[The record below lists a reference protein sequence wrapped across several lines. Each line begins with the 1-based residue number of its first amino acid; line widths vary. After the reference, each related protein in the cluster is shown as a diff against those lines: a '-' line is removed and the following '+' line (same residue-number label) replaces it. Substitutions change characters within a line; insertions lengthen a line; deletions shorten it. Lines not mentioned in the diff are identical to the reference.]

1 MRNLILNIKT
11 NGLLPLL
18 LTSLALPL
26 SAQVPSENYVQ
37 TTLRISDTHVLTT
50 TQYYDGLGRPFE
62 KVEQG
67 VTPSGDNLIHLQ
79 QYDGLGR
86 EWRSWSPIYSSSA
99 FLNPSNV
106 SSLSQSQ
113 YSDSRAFSQNNYE
126 SNPLNRVVEVEG
138 IGEDWKGHSVKSD
151 HLINTSSFPHNCKY
165 YRVSMSGELQD
176 KGYYPEGR
184 LYVTKTTDE
193 DGHES
198 YEFKNLAGHVI
209 LQRVMLGGTESADT
223 YYIYDYRGNL
233 SFVLP
238 PNYQDEED
246 LELYAYQYKYDGRG
260 NCIWKK
266 LPGCEPIIM
275 KYYRGHHLA
284 FMQDGNL
291 RKQGQWLFYVYDKL
305 GRQVVTGT
313 TAVASDV
320 SDVFVYAEYTGT
332 GVLDGYQLHGLTI
345 TPRSFL
351 VTNYYDDYAF
361 MSQYDAMTQQNLS
374 LHLSESLES
383 AFPSNSSPNATGNQ
397 TGKKVYLTDGT
408 DRYMLTSLYYGKKG
422 RVVQSH
428 SSNLL
433 GGWEHTYSSYTYAGS
448 LQQTKHVHTTNGKQ
462 DVVEEYDYA
471 YDHAGR
477 LVKTSYSVN
486 GSAKREL
493 SVKDYD
499 DYCRIS
505 RENIMGK
512 DAVLHNYNVRN
523 WPLSIE
529 SDNFK
534 ERLCYNVCNN
544 GLCSWRNLYN
554 GNIGAMSWQCGNGA
568 KRAFHFTYNAQ
579 NMLTDSG
586 YNEGD
591 RLNDGQGNYDESL
604 SYDKMG
610 NVQSLLRS
618 GLLDD
623 GSYGL
628 IDNLS
633 YNYHGNQLLK
643 VDDAAVGP
651 YYQGAFHF
659 VDGADEAVEYE
670 YDANGNMTKNLNKGI
685 TSISYDL
692 NNQPRKIE
700 YNDGRNASYVYDAE
714 GNKLSVSYNLT
725 AMSSAQL
732 QMSVMQSSDVASANV
747 SNGQKTID
755 YCGNIIY
762 DGEETMILNDVGYA
776 LYDKGNTLT
785 FHYYLKDHL
794 GNNRVVV
801 SEDGEIEQVNDYY
814 PTGALM
820 ASSKGGDTQRF
831 KYNGKELDRTNGLN
845 WYDYG
850 ARNYDA
856 AIVRWDGMDKLC
868 EKYVSF
874 TPYGYCKNNFVNAY
888 DPNGMETHVIS
899 NSNGTYTVIGGI
911 LNNDRNIYTYSKD
924 KNGKYT
930 IKGKSIGI
938 TTSTTSFY
946 NSDKSKWINAT
957 LNPFDTSGKE
967 FLNKMVSSDITL
979 DDYIIN
985 ARNNHSYDFKVRDGS
1000 KINKN
1005 QTFVYRGMIIGGTK
1019 VPLYSSAR
1027 DIGNMAAGIVAAKN
1041 GIPWIAARAAFD
1053 AYQSRSGLQ
1062 VEGLSTR
1069 NAEHY
1074 GWLQIYRHSNG
1085 VYEAGNLKA
1094 SINSVLRKMWS
1105 SIINMF

>member
-1 MRNLILNIKT
+1 MGNPILKIHT

-18 LTSLALPL
+18 LASLALPV
-26 SAQVPSENYVQ
+26 SAQVSSENYVQ
-37 TTLRISDTHVLTT
+37 TTQRISDAQVLTT

-62 KVEQG
+62 KVEQR

-86 EWRSWSPIYSSSA
+86 EWRSWNPIKSSSA
-99 FLNPSNV
+99 FLNPSDV

-113 YSDSRAFSQNNYE
+113 YSDSHAFSQNNYE
-126 SNPLNRVVEVEG
+126 SCPLNRVVEVEG
-138 IGEDWKGHSVKSD
+138 VGKDWKGHSVKSD
-151 HLINTSSFPHNCKY
+151 HLINTSSFPLNCKY

-209 LQRVMLGGTESADT
+209 LRRVMLGGTESADT

-246 LELYAYQYKYDGRG
+246 LELYSYQYKYDGRG

-266 LPGCEPIIM
+266 LPGCEPINM
-275 KYYRGHHLA
+275 KYYRGHRLA

-291 RKQGQWLFYVYDKL
+291 RKQGQWLF
-305 GRQVVTGT
+305 
-313 TAVASDV
+313 
-320 SDVFVYAEYTGT
+320 
-332 GVLDGYQLHGLTI
+332 
-345 TPRSFL
+345 
-351 VTNYYDDYAF
+351 
-361 MSQYDAMTQQNLS
+361 SQ
-374 LHLSESLES
+374 
-383 AFPSNSSPNATGNQ
+383 
-397 TGKKVYLTDGT
+397 
-408 DRYMLTSLYYGKKG
+408 YYGKKG

-448 LQQTKHVHTTNGKQ
+448 LQQTKHVHTANGKQ
-462 DVVEEYDYA
+462 EVVEEYDYA
-471 YDHAGR
+471 YDHVGR
-477 LVKTSYSVN
+477 LVKTTYSVN
-486 GSAKREL
+486 GSDKRDL
-493 SVKDYD
+493 SVVDYD
-499 DYCRIS
+499 NYGRILL
-505 RENIMGK
+505 ENIMGK
-512 DAVLHNYNVRN
+512 DAVLHDYNVRN

-554 GNIGAMSWQCGNGA
+554 GNIGAMSWQCGNGI

-579 NMLTDSG
+579 NMLTDSS

-591 RLNDGQGNYDESL
+591 RLNDWQGNYDESL

-670 YDANGNMTKNLNKGI
+670 YDANGNMVRDLNKGI
-685 TSISYDL
+685 SFISYDL

-725 AMSSAQL
+725 AMSSAQP
-732 QMSVMQSSDVASANV
+732 QMPVMQSTDVASANV

-762 DGEETMILNDVGYA
+762 DGDETMILNDVGYA
-776 LYDKGNTLT
+776 LCNKDNNFS

-820 ASSKGGDTQRF
+820 ASSMGGDTQRF
-831 KYNGKELDRTNGLN
+831 KYNGKELDRVNGLN

-856 AIVRWDGMDKLC
+856 EIVVWKGVDKMADKNVTTSL
-868 EKYVSF
+868 
-874 TPYGYCKNNFVNAY
+874 YGYCNSNPMRFIDPLGTDTVDLLPSPQQDYRSYTLKLDAKYFDD
-888 DPNGMETHVIS
+888 DPNVI
-899 NSNGTYTVIGGI
+899 NVWGHGDNDGI
-911 LNNDRNIYTYSKD
+911 DY
-924 KNGKYT
+924 NGK
-930 IKGKSIGI
+930 
-938 TTSTTSFY
+938 
-946 NSDKSKWINAT
+946 T
-957 LNPFDTSGKE
+957 L
-967 FLNKMVSSDITL
+967 
-979 DDYIIN
+979 
-985 ARNNHSYDFKVRDGS
+985 
-1000 KINKN
+1000 
-1005 QTFVYRGMIIGGTK
+1005 
-1019 VPLYSSAR
+1019 SSAR
-1027 DIGNMAAGIVAAKN
+1027 DFDEMLKEHSEVWKNHAQGNPAIIVLHSCSTADFAKILSASDLFRNVLIIGPTENVKVSFYKSKLIKYDRKSGYAFYKGHYENTKLETVFRSGKVKSGIWIGYRN
-1041 GIPWIAARAAFD
+1041 GKYYNSYDGGEKTR
-1053 AYQSRSGLQ
+1053 YQSDEKPGG
-1062 VEGLSTR
+1062 EGF
-1069 NAEHY
+1069 E
-1074 GWLQIYRHSNG
+1074 YRTLWDRIKSC
-1085 VYEAGNLKA
+1085 
-1094 SINSVLRKMWS
+1094 
-1105 SIINMF
+1105 F

>member
-1 MRNLILNIKT
+1 MVSYDSLRVFVDSICPFNADSIAWHLRAMGNPILKIHT

-18 LTSLALPL
+18 LASFALPT
-26 SAQVPSENYVQ
+26 SAQVSSENYVQ
-37 TTLRISDTHVLTT
+37 TTQRISDTQVLTT

-86 EWRSWSPIYSSSA
+86 EWRSWNPIYSSSA
-99 FLNPSNV
+99 FLNPSDV

-113 YSDSRAFSQNNYE
+113 YSDSHAFSQNNYE
-126 SNPLNRVVEVEG
+126 SCPLNRVVEVEG

-151 HLINTSSFPHNCKY
+151 HLVNSSSFPLNCKY
-165 YRVSMSGELQD
+165 YRVSMSGELQN

-209 LQRVMLGGTESADT
+209 LQRVILGGTESADT

-233 SFVLP
+233 SF
-238 PNYQDEED
+238 
-246 LELYAYQYKYDGRG
+246 
-260 NCIWKK
+260 
-266 LPGCEPIIM
+266 
-275 KYYRGHHLA
+275 
-284 FMQDGNL
+284 
-291 RKQGQWLFYVYDKL
+291 
-305 GRQVVTGT
+305 
-313 TAVASDV
+313 
-320 SDVFVYAEYTGT
+320 
-332 GVLDGYQLHGLTI
+332 
-345 TPRSFL
+345 
-351 VTNYYDDYAF
+351 
-361 MSQYDAMTQQNLS
+361 
-374 LHLSESLES
+374 
-383 AFPSNSSPNATGNQ
+383 
-397 TGKKVYLTDGT
+397 
-408 DRYMLTSLYYGKKG
+408 
-422 RVVQSH
+422 
-428 SSNLL
+428 
-433 GGWEHTYSSYTYAGS
+433 
-448 LQQTKHVHTTNGKQ
+448 
-462 DVVEEYDYA
+462 
-471 YDHAGR
+471 
-477 LVKTSYSVN
+477 
-486 GSAKREL
+486 
-493 SVKDYD
+493 
-499 DYCRIS
+499 
-505 RENIMGK
+505 NIMGK
-512 DAVLHNYNVRN
+512 DEVLYDYNVRN

-554 GNIGAMSWQCGNGA
+554 GNIGAMSWQCGNGI

-579 NMLTDSG
+579 NMLTDSS

-591 RLNDGQGNYDESL
+591 RLNDWQGNYDESL

-670 YDANGNMTKNLNKGI
+670 YDANGNMVRDLNKGI
-685 TSISYDL
+685 SFISYDL

-725 AMSSAQL
+725 AMSSAQP
-732 QMSVMQSSDVASANV
+732 QMPVMQSTDVASANV

-762 DGEETMILNDVGYA
+762 DGDETMILNDVGYA
-776 LYDKGNTLT
+776 LCNKDNNFS

-820 ASSKGGDTQRF
+820 ASSMGGDTQRF
-831 KYNGKELDRTNGLN
+831 KYNGKELDRVNGLN

-856 AIVRWDGMDKLC
+856 EIVVWKGVDKMADKNVTTSL
-868 EKYVSF
+868 
-874 TPYGYCKNNFVNAY
+874 YGYCNSNPMRFIDPLGTDTVDLLPSPQQDYRSYTLKLDAKYFDD
-888 DPNGMETHVIS
+888 DPNVI
-899 NSNGTYTVIGGI
+899 NVWGHGDNDGI
-911 LNNDRNIYTYSKD
+911 DY
-924 KNGKYT
+924 NGK
-930 IKGKSIGI
+930 
-938 TTSTTSFY
+938 
-946 NSDKSKWINAT
+946 T
-957 LNPFDTSGKE
+957 L
-967 FLNKMVSSDITL
+967 
-979 DDYIIN
+979 
-985 ARNNHSYDFKVRDGS
+985 
-1000 KINKN
+1000 
-1005 QTFVYRGMIIGGTK
+1005 
-1019 VPLYSSAR
+1019 SSAR
-1027 DIGNMAAGIVAAKN
+1027 DFDEMLKEHSEVWKNHAQGNPAIIVLHSCSTADFAKILSASDLFRNVLIIGPTENVKVSFYKSKLIKYDRKSGYAFYKGHYENTKVETVSRWGKVKSGIWIGYRN
-1041 GIPWIAARAAFD
+1041 GKYYNSYDGGEKTR
-1053 AYQSRSGLQ
+1053 YQSDEKPGGKGF
-1062 VEGLSTR
+1062 E
-1069 NAEHY
+1069 
-1074 GWLQIYRHSNG
+1074 YRTLWDRIKSC
-1085 VYEAGNLKA
+1085 
-1094 SINSVLRKMWS
+1094 
-1105 SIINMF
+1105 F

>member
-1 MRNLILNIKT
+1 MGNPILKIHT

-18 LTSLALPL
+18 LASLALPV
-26 SAQVPSENYVQ
+26 SAQVSSENYVQ
-37 TTLRISDTHVLTT
+37 TTQRISDTRVLAT

-62 KVEQG
+62 KVEQR

-86 EWRSWSPIYSSSA
+86 EWRSWKPIKSSSA
-99 FLNPSNV
+99 FLNSSDV

-113 YSDSRAFSQNNYE
+113 YSDSHAFSQNNYE
-126 SNPLNRVVEVEG
+126 SSPLNRVIEVEG
-138 IGEDWKGHSVKSD
+138 VGEDWKGHSVKSD
-151 HLINTSSFPHNCKY
+151 HLVNSSSFPLNCKC

-233 SFVLP
+233 SF
-238 PNYQDEED
+238 
-246 LELYAYQYKYDGRG
+246 
-260 NCIWKK
+260 
-266 LPGCEPIIM
+266 
-275 KYYRGHHLA
+275 
-284 FMQDGNL
+284 
-291 RKQGQWLFYVYDKL
+291 
-305 GRQVVTGT
+305 
-313 TAVASDV
+313 
-320 SDVFVYAEYTGT
+320 
-332 GVLDGYQLHGLTI
+332 
-345 TPRSFL
+345 
-351 VTNYYDDYAF
+351 
-361 MSQYDAMTQQNLS
+361 
-374 LHLSESLES
+374 
-383 AFPSNSSPNATGNQ
+383 
-397 TGKKVYLTDGT
+397 
-408 DRYMLTSLYYGKKG
+408 
-422 RVVQSH
+422 
-428 SSNLL
+428 
-433 GGWEHTYSSYTYAGS
+433 
-448 LQQTKHVHTTNGKQ
+448 
-462 DVVEEYDYA
+462 
-471 YDHAGR
+471 
-477 LVKTSYSVN
+477 
-486 GSAKREL
+486 
-493 SVKDYD
+493 
-499 DYCRIS
+499 
-505 RENIMGK
+505 NIMGK
-512 DAVLHNYNVRN
+512 DEVLYDYNVRN

-554 GNIGAMSWQCGNGA
+554 GNIGAISWQCGNGI

-591 RLNDGQGNYDESL
+591 RLNDWQGNYDESL

-633 YNYHGNQLLK
+633 YSYHGNQLLK

-670 YDANGNMTKNLNKGI
+670 YDANGNLVRDLNKGI
-685 TSISYDL
+685 ISISYDL

-700 YNDGRNASYVYDAE
+700 YNDGRNVSYLYDAE
-714 GNKLSVSYNLT
+714 GSKLSVSYNLT
-725 AMSSAQL
+725 AMSSAQP
-732 QMSVMQSSDVASANV
+732 QMPVMQSSDVVSANV

-762 DGEETMILNDVGYA
+762 DGNETMILNNVGYA
-776 LYDKGNTLT
+776 LYDKDNTLT

-831 KYNGKELDRTNGLN
+831 KYNGKELDRINGLN
-845 WYDYG
+845 WYGYG

-868 EKYVSF
+868 EKYSPV
-874 TPYGYCKNNFVNAY
+874 TPYGYCLNRFLNYYDKIGNEPGDFFLSKNAAAMDFGLFYNGISILEKREYISPIVAVSDKYGNSGYTYLWPSVGTECKSKISSYSLGHPVAALVHTHGNYSADTDNYFSGQLTRRGKTRLLSERELKLVINTPNMPTDIGTSNKLGKEVY
-888 DPNGMETHVIS
+888 LVSPNGQLQKYNPKDGKILKIS
-899 NSNGTYTVIGGI
+899 NQMP
-911 LNNDRNIYTYSKD
+911 
-924 KNGKYT
+924 
-930 IKGKSIGI
+930 
-938 TTSTTSFY
+938 
-946 NSDKSKWINAT
+946 SDPQDPS
-957 LNPFDTSGKE
+957 
-967 FLNKMVSSDITL
+967 
-979 DDYIIN
+979 
-985 ARNNHSYDFKVRDGS
+985 R
-1000 KINKN
+1000 KN
-1005 QTFVYRGMIIGGTK
+1005 QKLLNIKRVDFMDYLTK
-1019 VPLYSSAR
+1019 VFKL
-1027 DIGNMAAGIVAAKN
+1027 
-1041 GIPWIAARAAFD
+1041 F
-1053 AYQSRSGLQ
+1053 
-1062 VEGLSTR
+1062 
-1069 NAEHY
+1069 
-1074 GWLQIYRHSNG
+1074 
-1085 VYEAGNLKA
+1085 
-1094 SINSVLRKMWS
+1094 INPQK
-1105 SIINMF
+1105 F

>member
-1 MRNLILNIKT
+1 MENPIFKIQT

-18 LTSLALPL
+18 LASFALPT
-26 SAQVPSENYVQ
+26 SAQVSSENYVQ
-37 TTLRISDTHVLTT
+37 TTQRISDTQVLTT

-62 KVEQG
+62 KVEQR

-86 EWRSWSPIYSSSA
+86 EWKSWSPIKSSSA

-113 YSDSRAFSQNNYE
+113 YSDSHAFSQNNYE
-126 SNPLNRVVEVEG
+126 SSPLNRVVEVEG

-184 LYVTKTTDE
+184 LYVTKTADE

-275 KYYRGHHLA
+275 KYYHGHHLA

-313 TAVASDV
+313 TVESPDV
-320 SDVFVYAEYTGT
+320 SDVFAYAEYTGT
-332 GVLDGYQLHGLTI
+332 GVLDGYQLHRLTF

-471 YDHAGR
+471 YDHVGR
-477 LVKTSYSVN
+477 LVKTTYCVN
-486 GSAKREL
+486 GSDKREL
-493 SVKDYD
+493 SVVDYD
-499 DYCRIS
+499 NYGRILL
-505 RENIMGK
+505 ENIMGK
-512 DAVLHNYNVRN
+512 DEVLY
-523 WPLSIE
+523 
-529 SDNFK
+529 D
-534 ERLCYNVCNN
+534 
-544 GLCSWRNLYN
+544 
-554 GNIGAMSWQCGNGA
+554 
-568 KRAFHFTYNAQ
+568 YNAQ

-591 RLNDGQGNYDESL
+591 RQNDGQGNYDESL

-670 YDANGNMTKNLNKGI
+670 YDANGNMVRDLNKGI
-685 TSISYDL
+685 SFISYDL

-725 AMSSAQL
+725 AMSSAQP
-732 QMSVMQSSDVASANV
+732 QMPVMQSSDVASANV
-747 SNGQKTID
+747 SNGQKTIE

-762 DGEETMILNDVGYA
+762 DGDETMILNDVGYA
-776 LYDKGNTLT
+776 LYNKDNNLS

-801 SEDGEIEQVNDYY
+801 SEDGKIEQVNDYY

-831 KYNGKELDRTNGLN
+831 KFNGKELDRTNGLN
-845 WYDYG
+845 RYDYG
-850 ARNYDA
+850 ARN
-856 AIVRWDGMDKLC
+856 
-868 EKYVSF
+868 
-874 TPYGYCKNNFVNAY
+874 
-888 DPNGMETHVIS
+888 
-899 NSNGTYTVIGGI
+899 
-911 LNNDRNIYTYSKD
+911 
-924 KNGKYT
+924 
-930 IKGKSIGI
+930 
-938 TTSTTSFY
+938 
-946 NSDKSKWINAT
+946 
-957 LNPFDTSGKE
+957 
-967 FLNKMVSSDITL
+967 
-979 DDYIIN
+979 
-985 ARNNHSYDFKVRDGS
+985 
-1000 KINKN
+1000 
-1005 QTFVYRGMIIGGTK
+1005 
-1019 VPLYSSAR
+1019 
-1027 DIGNMAAGIVAAKN
+1027 
-1041 GIPWIAARAAFD
+1041 
-1053 AYQSRSGLQ
+1053 
-1062 VEGLSTR
+1062 
-1069 NAEHY
+1069 
-1074 GWLQIYRHSNG
+1074 
-1085 VYEAGNLKA
+1085 
-1094 SINSVLRKMWS
+1094 
-1105 SIINMF
+1105 

>member
-1 MRNLILNIKT
+1 MKRMLFQIL
-11 NGLLPLL
+11 LVFV
-18 LTSLALPL
+18 TSPAL
-26 SAQVPSENYVQ
+26 AQVSSENYVQ
-37 TTLRISDTHVLTT
+37 TTQRISDTQVLTT

-62 KVEQG
+62 EVEQR

-86 EWRSWSPIYSSSA
+86 EWRSWNPIYSSSA
-99 FLNPSNV
+99 FLNPSDV

-113 YSDSRAFSQNNYE
+113 YSDSHAFSQNNYE
-126 SNPLNRVVEVEG
+126 SSPLNRVIEVEG
-138 IGEDWKGHSVKSD
+138 IGEDWKGHSIKSD
-151 HLINTSSFPHNCKY
+151 HLINTSSFPLNCKY
-165 YRVSMSGELQD
+165 YRVSMSGELQA

-184 LYVTKTTDE
+184 LYVTKSTDE

-209 LQRVMLGGTESADT
+209 LQRVMLSGTESADT
-223 YYIYDYRGNL
+223 YYIYDYCGNL
-233 SFVLP
+233 AFVLP

-291 RKQGQWLFYVYDKL
+291 RKQGQWLF
-305 GRQVVTGT
+305 
-313 TAVASDV
+313 
-320 SDVFVYAEYTGT
+320 
-332 GVLDGYQLHGLTI
+332 
-345 TPRSFL
+345 
-351 VTNYYDDYAF
+351 
-361 MSQYDAMTQQNLS
+361 SQ
-374 LHLSESLES
+374 
-383 AFPSNSSPNATGNQ
+383 
-397 TGKKVYLTDGT
+397 
-408 DRYMLTSLYYGKKG
+408 YYGKKG

-433 GGWEHTYSSYTYAGS
+433 GGWEHTYSSYTYADS
-448 LQQTKHVHTTNGKQ
+448 PRQTKHVHTVNGKQ

-471 YDHAGR
+471 YDHASR
-477 LVKTSYSVN
+477 LVKTTYSVN
-486 GSAKREL
+486 GSDKREL
-493 SVKDYD
+493 SVVDYD
-499 DYCRIS
+499 NYGRILL
-505 RENIMGK
+505 ENIMGK
-512 DAVLHNYNVRN
+512 DVVLHDYNVRN

-534 ERLCYNVCNN
+534 ENLCYNQSN
-544 GLCSWRNLYN
+544 GNLYPRTSLFS
-554 GNIGAMSWQCGNGA
+554 GNISAQSWQCGNEVKHGY
-568 KRAFHFTYNAQ
+568 HFTYNSQ
-579 NMLTDSG
+579 SMLTDSE
-586 YNEGD
+586 YSEGD
-591 RLNDGQGNYDESL
+591 RLNDGRGNYDESL

-670 YDANGNMTKNLNKGI
+670 YDANGNLVRDLNKGI
-685 TSISYDL
+685 ISISYDL

-700 YNDGRNASYVYDAE
+700 YNDGRNVSYLYDAE
-714 GNKLSVSYNLT
+714 GSKLSVSYNLT
-725 AMSSAQL
+725 AMSSAQP
-732 QMSVMQSSDVASANV
+732 QMPVMQSSDVASANV

-762 DGEETMILNDVGYA
+762 DGDETMILNDVGYA
-776 LYDKGNTLT
+776 LYDKDNNLS

-801 SEDGEIEQVNDYY
+801 SENGEIEQVNDYY

-831 KYNGKELDRTNGLN
+831 KFNDKELDRTNGLN

-856 AIVRWDGMDKLC
+856 EIVVWKGVDKMADKNVTTSL
-868 EKYVSF
+868 
-874 TPYGYCKNNFVNAY
+874 YGYCNSNPMRFIDPLGTDTVDLLPSPQQDYRSYTLKLDAKYFDD
-888 DPNGMETHVIS
+888 DPNVI
-899 NSNGTYTVIGGI
+899 NVWGHGDNDGI
-911 LNNDRNIYTYSKD
+911 DY
-924 KNGKYT
+924 NGK
-930 IKGKSIGI
+930 
-938 TTSTTSFY
+938 
-946 NSDKSKWINAT
+946 T
-957 LNPFDTSGKE
+957 L
-967 FLNKMVSSDITL
+967 
-979 DDYIIN
+979 
-985 ARNNHSYDFKVRDGS
+985 
-1000 KINKN
+1000 
-1005 QTFVYRGMIIGGTK
+1005 
-1019 VPLYSSAR
+1019 SSAR
-1027 DIGNMAAGIVAAKN
+1027 DFDEMLKEHSEVWKNHAQGNPAIIVLHSCSTADFAKILSASDLFRNVLIIGPTENVKVSFYKSKLIKYDRKSGYAFYKGHYENTKVETVSRWGKVKSGIWIGYRN
-1041 GIPWIAARAAFD
+1041 GKYYNSYDGGEKTR
-1053 AYQSRSGLQ
+1053 YQSDEKPGGKGF
-1062 VEGLSTR
+1062 E
-1069 NAEHY
+1069 
-1074 GWLQIYRHSNG
+1074 YRTLWDRIKSC
-1085 VYEAGNLKA
+1085 
-1094 SINSVLRKMWS
+1094 
-1105 SIINMF
+1105 F